1 MLKQLTI
8 AALAVALSLSTVGTA
23 QAAGTATVYI
33 IHGIRGQDLGLDPRL
48 PVDVSVNGAC
58 TLRNF
63 TFGRQA
69 GPLRL
74 AAGTYAIAISLAN
87 SDKPCSNQAVIAADV
102 PFAAGEN
109 ATVIAHVDAAGAPT
123 ASKFVNDLS
132 AIERGQSRVIVR
144 HAAAAPTVDVRL
156 TRGSSSA
163 TLEDLSNGGE
173 LKADIRRGLYRVS
186 LLAANTETVAFGPRP
201 IFVFPRIVT
210 VYYAVGSLETG
221 SLTLLTQYL
230 FVH

>member
-1 MLKQLTI
+1 LA
-8 AALAVALSLSTVGTA
+8 AALALGSVGTV
-23 QAAGTATVYI
+23 QASGTATVYV

-48 PVDVSVNGAC
+48 PVDVSVNGTC
-58 TLRNF
+58 TLRHF

-87 SDKPCSNQAVIAADV
+87 PEKPCSNDAVIAADV
-102 PFAAGEN
+102 PFAAGES
-109 ATVIAHVDAAGAPT
+109 ASVIAHLDEKGGPT

-132 AIERGQSRVIVR
+132 AIERGQSRVVVR
-144 HAAAAPTVDVRL
+144 HTAAAPTVDVRV
-156 TRGSSSA
+156 TRGSNSA
-163 TLEDLSNGGE
+163 TLEDLSNGNQIQ
-173 LKADIRRGLYRVS
+173 ADVRRGIYRVS

-201 IFVFPRIVT
+201 IFVFPRVVT
-210 VYYAVGSLETG
+210 VYYAVGSLENGT
-221 SLTLLTQYL
+221 LTLLTQYL

>member
-1 MLKQLTI
+1 MLKKLLTVALA
-8 AALAVALSLSTVGTA
+8 AALALASVGTV
-23 QAAGTATVYI
+23 QAAGTATVYV

-48 PVDVSVNGAC
+48 PVDVSVNGTC
-58 TLRNF
+58 ILPHF

-87 SDKPCSNQAVIAADV
+87 AEKPCSNQAVIAADV

-109 ATVIAHVDAAGAPT
+109 ATVIAHLNAAGAPT

-132 AIERGQSRVIVR
+132 AIQRGQSRVIVR
-144 HAAAAPTVDVRL
+144 HTAAAPTVDVRL
-156 TRGSSSA
+156 TRGGNSA

-173 LKADIRRGLYRVS
+173 LKADIRRGIYRVS

-210 VYYAVGSLETG
+210 VYYAVGSLENG